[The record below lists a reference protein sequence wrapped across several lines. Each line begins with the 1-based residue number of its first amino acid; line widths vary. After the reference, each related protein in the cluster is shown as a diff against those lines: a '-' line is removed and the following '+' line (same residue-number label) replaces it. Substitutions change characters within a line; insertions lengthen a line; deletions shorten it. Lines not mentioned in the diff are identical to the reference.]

1 MKHSAGVCGAPKW
14 CLPGMAYEANNSS
27 TMKNSNTQKWGPQT
41 RSVHAGEPN
50 KHGVGAPVGPNIC
63 RTSTFTFSSTEEMKL
78 WAEGKSKAYIY
89 TRYGNPTLTVAQEK
103 IAALEGAEAAVVTAS
118 GMAAISSALLGALKC
133 GDELISTAQLYGGTY
148 RLMRDV
154 FADLGIKVHHVGTDL
169 AGIENLV
176 NSRTRVL
183 YVESPTN
190 PTVRLV
196 DIEKAAQFAKKHSMI
211 SIIDNTFATPMLQQP
226 IKLGYD
232 MVVHSAT
239 KALAGHSDVIAGVAV
254 GNKKWMER
262 VQHMVIYLGG
272 SMDPEAAFLLNRGMK
287 TLGLGVRK
295 QCENAI
301 SVAKFL
307 EKHAKVARVFYPG
320 LPSHPDHK
328 LAKRQMR
335 GFGSMLAFD
344 LKGGLPAARRVCDRV
359 QLFLLA
365 ASLGGVE
372 SLVVLPAYTS
382 HYNMSEEELAR
393 GGVTPGMVRVSIGI
407 EDAED
412 LIADLQQALA

>member
-1 MKHSAGVCGAPKW
+1 MKTT
-14 CLPGMAYEANNSS
+14 NSRPRGS
-27 TMKNSNTQKWGPQT
+27 QT
-41 RSVHAGEPN
+41 NAVHAGEGN
-50 KHGVGAPVGPNIC
+50 KHGVGVGVGTAIA

-89 TRYGNPTLTVAQEK
+89 TRYGNPTLAIAEQK

-154 FADLGIKVHHVGTDL
+154 FSGLGIKVHHVGTDL
-169 AGIENLV
+169 DGIEKLV
-176 NSRTRVL
+176 NSHTRVL

-196 DIEKAAQFAKKHSMI
+196 DVEKAAQFAKKHKLV

-272 SMDPEAAFLLNRGMK
+272 SMDPEAAYLLNRGIK
-287 TLGLGVRK
+287 TLGLRVQK
-295 QCENAI
+295 QCENAMA
-301 SVAKFL
+301 VAGFL
-307 EKHAKVARVFYPG
+307 EKHPKVARVFYPG

-328 LAKRQMR
+328 LAKKQMR

-344 LKGGLPAARRVCDRV
+344 LKSGLPAARSVCDRV